1 MSIIKRIQKFTA
13 KSQQNFLKDWEKLN
27 RKPVTVKLSVGVK
40 RKALSGSGEEH
51 PHDREDIKDK
61 DN

>member
-1 MSIIKRIQKFTA
+1 MSIIKRIQKSTE

-27 RKPVTVKLSVGVK
+27 RKPVTVKLSVSAK

-51 PHDREDIKDK
+51 PLVREDLKDA

>member
-27 RKPVTVKLSVGVK
+27 RKPVTVKLSVSA
-40 RKALSGSGEEH
+40 RRRALSRSGEEQ
-51 PHDREDIKDK
+51 PNDREDLKDT